1 MAAAML
7 KPAAKTVKIESADNY
22 PQAVKSGDFENLK
35 YKDQWLF
42 VQGFE
47 GKNIIRWAKLQSWTI
62 KPARLNKESESPAQ

>member
-1 MAAAML
+1 
-7 KPAAKTVKIESADNY
+7 
-22 PQAVKSGDFENLK
+22 
-35 YKDQWLF
+35 